1 MICFLLFIQPKG
13 SKQAVNGYAWRILW
27 CNNIITQN
35 FTVFSAAH
43 VHLENKIGKIEP
55 VLFPPVTSVL
65 KHFNLIL
72 NRNYSLNS
80 KVHSPQTTS
89 TRICQSVLG
98 QDWSQIKKKSVLV
111 LVLHA
116 VALVLQV
123 WCCETH
129 FVMLVIIMI
138 LKNTAT
144 FQVQFIVSL
153 FCA

>member
-13 SKQAVNGYAWRILW
+13 SKQAVNGYAWRIPW

-98 QDWSQIKKKSVLV
+98 QDWSQIKKKNPSWSWSCTLWPWSCRSGVV
-111 LVLHA
+111 KH
-116 VALVLQV
+116 
-123 WCCETH
+123 
-129 FVMLVIIMI
+129 I
-138 LKNTAT
+138 LLCL
-144 FQVQFIVSL
+144 SS
-153 FCA
+153 